1 MKDERLL
8 HEVVLD
14 ALDWHAKPENK
25 RSLPDFGAPGRI
37 FVLGSGNAFAA
48 GRIIFGDRDAVFA
61 DEGQYAHA
69 LQVNRD
75 PPIGCGV
82 VISSSGEKDAPDMV
96 EAMLEKGLET
106 YLLTCNKVTDPPGT
120 LSRAAGLLQGRDD
133 CVFSIPVLAEPI
145 TYNTS
150 TYVGMILAHTDE
162 DPGAIRDHIVDTVKP
177 FIDERLDLLRGAGAF
192 YLLVHPDFDAVR
204 EMLLTKF
211 DELFGPMINGRCYT
225 PEQTA
230 HAKTLVG
237 WDEELFISFDPLDA
251 ADPIFGKADKTR
263 LDVPMPKPCGPAAM
277 VSIGY
282 YVIGRIQEARIED
295 WYRASADDY
304 KRIQQSLID
313 GVKAARAASDWP

>member
-8 HEVVLD
+8 HKVVLD
-14 ALDWHAKPENK
+14 ALEFHVEHKDDL
-25 RSLPDFGAPGRI
+25 RLPDFGAPGRI
-37 FVLGSGNAFAA
+37 FVFGSGNAFAA
-48 GRIIFGDRDAVFA
+48 GRIIFRDRDAVFA
-61 DEGQYAHA
+61 DEGQYIHA
-69 LQVNRD
+69 LQVDRD
-75 PPIGCGV
+75 PPIECGV
-82 VISSSGEKDAPDMV
+82 VLSASGGKDAPGMV
-96 EAMLEKGLET
+96 KALLAAGLDT
-106 YLLTCNKVTDPPGT
+106 YLLTCNKGAP
-120 LSRAAGLLQGRDD
+120 AAEPLDEGHV
-133 CVFSIPVLAEPI
+133 VFTPAEPEPI

-150 TYVGMILAHTDE
+150 TYVGMILAHTGE
-162 DPGAIRDHIVDTVKP
+162 DAGAIREHIESRVKP
-177 FIDERLDLLRGAGAF
+177 FIDEHLDLLRGAGAF

-251 ADPIFGKADKTR
+251 ADPIFGKAGKTR

-282 YVIGRIQEARIED
+282 YVIGRLQEARTED
-295 WYRASADDY
+295 WYRASADAY
-304 KRIQQSLID
+304 KRRQQDLID
-313 GVKAARAASDWP
+313 GVKRARAASDWP

>member
-25 RSLPDFGAPGRI
+25 RSLPDFGASGRI
-37 FVLGSGNAFAA
+37 LVVGSGNAYAA
-48 GRIIFGDRDAVFA
+48 GRIIFRDRDAVFA

-69 LQVNRD
+69 LQVDRE
-75 PPIGCGV
+75 PWIECGV
-82 VISSSGEKDAPDMV
+82 VLSSSGGKDAPDLV
-96 EAMLEKGLET
+96 KAMLDAGLDT
-106 YLLTCNKVTDPPGT
+106 YLITCNENAK
-120 LSRAAGLLQGRDD
+120 AARLLDAEHVV
-133 CVFSIPVLAEPI
+133 CTPAEPEPI

-162 DPGAIRDHIVDTVKP
+162 DAGAIRDHIESQVKP
-177 FIDERLDLLRGAGAF
+177 FIDKRLDLLRSAGAF
-192 YLLVHPDFDAVR
+192 YLIVHPEFDPVR

-211 DELFGPMINGRCYT
+211 DELFGPMAGGRCFT

-251 ADPIFGKADKTR
+251 ADPIFGEAGKTR

-277 VSIGY
+277 VAIGY
-282 YVIGRIQEARIED
+282 YVIGRIQEARTED
-295 WYRASADDY
+295 WYRKSADDY
-304 KRIQQSLID
+304 EARQQGLID
-313 GVKAARAASDWP
+313 RVKADRAASDWP